1 MGIGITQF
9 DLLVLILLLI
19 SAGVGFARGAV
30 LEVVSLLA
38 LVMGAAIAVFALH
51 DTAPWFQRWL
61 HPGWLASG
69 SALLIVFVIIYSIV
83 RAAGAVIA
91 RQVQETDLLGALDR
105 SLGLAIGLLRGLLVL
120 GALNLMFIAATP
132 EDLRPHWIVGA
143 STWPLA
149 QDMGRALTAL
159 APRGLDLAGRV
170 KPAFDNALHDARH
183 DAIDDRLKSEGY
195 DARQRREIEDLVE
208 KRDER

>member
-1 MGIGITQF
+1 MGLGFTQF
-9 DLLVLILLLI
+9 DLIVLVLLFI
-19 SAGVGFARGAV
+19 SGAAGFARGAV

-38 LVMGAAIAVFALH
+38 LVLGAAFAVFYLH
-51 DTAPWFQRWL
+51 DTAPFFQRRL
-61 HPGWLASG
+61 HPGWLATG
-69 SALLIVFVIIYSIV
+69 AALILVFVVVYAVV

-91 RQVQETDLLGALDR
+91 RHVQETDFLGALDR
-105 SLGLAIGLLRGLLVL
+105 SLGLAVGLLRGLFLL
-120 GALNLMFIAATP
+120 GALDLMFNAATP
-132 EDLRPHWIVGA
+132 QDLRPHWIVGA

-149 QDMGRALTAL
+149 QDMGKALTAL

-170 KPAFDNALHDARH
+170 KPAFDNALHDAQH

-195 DARQRREIEDLVE
+195 DARQRRQIEELME

>member
-1 MGIGITQF
+1 MGLGLTQF
-9 DLLVLILLLI
+9 DFVVLILLLI
-19 SAGVGFARGAV
+19 SAVAGFARGAGA
-30 LEVVSLLA
+30 EVVSLLA
-38 LVMGAAIAVFALH
+38 LVMGAAVAVFALH
-51 DTAPWFQRWL
+51 DTAPWFQKWL
-61 HPGWLASG
+61 HPGWLATG
-69 SALLIVFVIIYSIV
+69 AALILVFVLVFGIV

-91 RQVQETDLLGALDR
+91 RQVQETEFLGTLDR

-120 GALNLMFIAATP
+120 GALDLMFNAATP

-149 QDMGRALTAL
+149 QDMGKALTAL
-159 APRGLDLAGRV
+159 APSGMDIAGRV
-170 KPAFDNALHDARH
+170 KPAFDNAIGGAKH

-195 DARQRREIEDLVE
+195 DARQRRQIEDLVE

>member
-9 DLLVLILLLI
+9 DLLVLVLLLV
-19 SAGVGFARGAV
+19 SAAVGFARGAV

-38 LVMGAAIAVFALH
+38 LVMGAAVAVFSLH
-51 DTAPWFQRWL
+51 ITAPYFQKVL
-61 HPGWLASG
+61 HPGWLATG
-69 SALLIVFVIIYSIV
+69 AALILVFVVVYMIV

-91 RQVQETDLLGALDR
+91 RQIQETEFLGALDR
-105 SLGLAIGLLRGLLVL
+105 SAGLAVGLLRGLLVL
-120 GALNLMFIAATP
+120 GVLDLMFVAATP

-149 QDMGRALTAL
+149 QDMGKALTAL
-159 APRGLDLAGRV
+159 APQGLDIAGRI
-170 KPAFDNALHDARH
+170 KPAFDNALQGAKH

-195 DARQRREIEDLVE
+195 DARQRREIEDLME